1 MIEGNLDIIK
11 NYFDDFGVFRGTD
24 DLLIEFYEL
33 FIKNSGRDDVSLS
46 SLDRWTQNEYLYCFL
61 DELNKKGSFIMNV
74 DFKSNFKCGLTKA
87 YYWVSEHK
95 VGVAL
100 AAIVGIAA
108 IRGYQE
114 CKTHEAYRD
123 YLGNMLEYSRD
134 CLDKESRALIDLVNG
149 KDA

>member
-1 MIEGNLDIIK
+1 MEDVK
-11 NYFDDFGVFRGTD
+11 NNAKTYAV
-24 DLLIEFYEL
+24 
-33 FIKNSGRDDVSLS
+33 
-46 SLDRWTQNEYLYCFL
+46 
-61 DELNKKGSFIMNV
+61 
-74 DFKSNFKCGLTKA
+74 KA
-87 YYWVSEHK
+87 YNWVSEHK

-134 CLDKESRALIDLVNG
+134 CLDRESRALIDLVN
-149 KDA
+149 KEA